1 MKVGDLVWNNYH
13 GIIRFGTIQQK
24 RTDES
29 GWAFF
34 KVKWHSDSV
43 YERAMSD
50 RQKLTGKNY
59 RLQEY
64 RKDQIKPVSKT
75 ILSKVLKQHEIVASP
90 SNKLD
95 MIGLCAPSARFDVI

>member
-1 MKVGDLVWNNYH
+1 MKIGDLVWNNYH
-13 GIIRFGTIQQK
+13 GIIRFGTIQQN

-29 GWAFF
+29 GLAFF

-43 YERAMSD
+43 YERAMND

>member
-34 KVKWHSDSV
+34 KIKWHSDSV
-43 YERAMSD
+43 YERAMNA

-64 RKDQIKPVSKT
+64 RKDQIKPISKGV
-75 ILSKVLKQHEIVASP
+75 LSNVIQEHTRHNTPFITHSTL
-90 SNKLD
+90 
-95 MIGLCAPSARFDVI
+95 GLCAPTRQLGVI

>member
-1 MKVGDLVWNNYH
+1 MN
-13 GIIRFGTIQQK
+13 
-24 RTDES
+24 
-29 GWAFF
+29 
-34 KVKWHSDSV
+34 
-43 YERAMSD
+43 D